1 LVATFGGSRRYLKMA
16 FLGTVLNGI
25 GALLLTHAYVLLTKG
40 YERPKTNPVTEL
52 AYLNL
57 LANNT
62 SVV

>member
-1 LVATFGGSRRYLKMA
+1 MA